1 MSVTDYV
8 NRMRIA
14 LARELISGTEL
25 DMEGVAER
33 SGFGSARQF
42 RRAWS
47 RLYGAPPSQL
57 RHGSRRGG

>member
-14 LARELISGTEL
+14 LARELIIGSRL
-25 DMEGVAER
+25 DMESVAER
-33 SGFGSARQF
+33 IGFSSARQF

-47 RLYGAPPSQL
+47 RLHDTPPGRARTDL
-57 RHGSRRGG
+57 